1 MKTKEEYIEA
11 ITNLL
16 EQCEDIQLV
25 DFIYKLLKK
34 VV

>member
-1 MKTKEEYIEA
+1 MMTKEQYIEA